1 MSTDDD
7 NGNPECQGA
16 VTYCC
21 VSAEHCSGG
30 HFLPG
35 FFVIYSAYAQ
45 MRIRKF
51 CVRSVFLLPAFPSLQ
66 IQQGAVLTQ

>member
-7 NGNPECQGA
+7 NGNHECQGA
-16 VTYCC
+16 VTYC

-30 HFLPG
+30 HFLPD